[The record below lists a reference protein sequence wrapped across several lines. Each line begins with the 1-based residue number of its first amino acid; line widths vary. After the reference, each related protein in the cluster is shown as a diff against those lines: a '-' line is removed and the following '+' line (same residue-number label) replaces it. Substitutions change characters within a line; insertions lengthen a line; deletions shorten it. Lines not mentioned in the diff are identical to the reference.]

1 MPESVYSDDSKYL
14 HVEQPL
20 EGKSDV
26 TDTEMD
32 SYPGLEVVGVRKLS
46 VFTTNASPFRK
57 F

>member
-14 HVEQPL
+14 QVEQPL

-32 SYPGLEVVGVRKLS
+32 SYPGLEVVGDRKLS

>member
-1 MPESVYSDDSKYL
+1 MPESVYSDDSKKR

-26 TDTEMD
+26 TETEMD
-32 SYPGLEVVGVRKLS
+32 SYPGLEVVGLRKLS